1 MLRNPNGLSYAVV
14 SLLAALAVADAALFV
29 AAFDVRLLMAGDLND
44 HPDPAGFAHLGVDV
58 VAVFQL
64 LIQLALGVVFIIWF
78 YRVRKNAGVFA
89 PDLHRGGPGWAI
101 GAWFVPIAN
110 LWWPR
115 SVAVGTWRASRRDP
129 YGDGKEAGESFAV
142 LNLWWIFWIV
152 TDAGSLFATAVYDD
166 ADTVEEFAAG
176 AACLMGAAVFD
187 IVAALFAILFVRRL
201 TSMQHA
207 KATGM
212 IPAAQ

>member
-1 MLRNPNGLSYAVV
+1 MLRNPVGLSYAVV
-14 SLLAALAVADAALFV
+14 ALLAALAVADVALIAA
-29 AAFDVRLLMAGDLND
+29 AIDVRLLMTGDLKD
-44 HPDPAGFAHLGVDV
+44 HPDPAGFAHMGVE
-58 VAVFQL
+58 VATVFWG
-64 LIQLALGVVFIIWF
+64 LIQLALAVVFIIWF

-110 LWWPR
+110 IWWPR
-115 SVAVGTWRASRRDP
+115 TVAAGTWRASRRDP
-129 YGDGKEAGESFAV
+129 YGEGKVEGESLAL
-142 LNLWWIFWIV
+142 LNWWWVFWIL
-152 TDAGSLFATAVYDD
+152 TGIGNFFASSVYDD

-176 AACLMGAAVFD
+176 AGALMGAAVVD
-187 IVAALFAILFVRRL
+187 IVAVGLAILFVRRL

>member
-1 MLRNPNGLSYAVV
+1 MLRNPVGLSYAVV
-14 SLLAALAVADAALFV
+14 ALLAAMALS
-29 AAFDVRLLMAGDLND
+29 DVFLVLSALQVWLLMADG
-44 HPDPAGFAHLGVDV
+44 PDATGFTHLGVDAATWV
-58 VAVFQL
+58 QAL
-64 LIQLALGVVFIIWF
+64 LSLPTQIVFIIWF
-78 YRVRKNAGVFA
+78 FRVRRNAGVFA

-115 SVAVGTWRASRRDP
+115 TVAAGTWRASRRDP
-129 YGDGKEAGESFAV
+129 YGDGKEESLALLNWWWTLWILSVLLGMFA
-142 LNLWWIFWIV
+142 
-152 TDAGSLFATAVYDD
+152 SAVYDD
-166 ADTVEEFAAG
+166 ADQAAEFAAG
-176 AACLMGAAVFD
+176 ARLLMAWAALD
-187 IVAALFAILFVRRL
+187 IVAALLAILFVRRL

>member
-1 MLRNPNGLSYAVV
+1 MLRNPVGLSYAVV
-14 SLLAALAVADAALFV
+14 ALLAAMVAADAGLFAAAL
-29 AAFDVRLLMAGDLND
+29 DVRLLMAGDLND

-58 VAVFQL
+58 VAVLQV
-64 LIQLALGVVFIIWF
+64 LIQLALSVVFIIWF
-78 YRVRKNAGVFA
+78 FRVRKNAGVFA

-115 SVAVGTWRASRRDP
+115 SVAAGVWRASRRDP
-129 YGDGKEAGESFAV
+129 YGDGKGEGESLAV
-142 LNLWWIFWIV
+142 LNWWWVFWV
-152 TDAGSLFATAVYDD
+152 LTDNGSLFATAVYDD
-166 ADTVEEFAAG
+166 ADTVEEFVVG
-176 AACLMGAAVFD
+176 SGFLMGAAVLD
-187 IVAALFAILFVRRL
+187 IVAALLAILFVRRL

-212 IPAAQ
+212 IPAA